1 MSTHVPVSTYRLQLG
16 PDFTFAEA
24 TAILEHLHHL
34 GITDLYLSPVLA
46 AAPGSTH
53 GYDVVDHTRISPVL
67 GGREGLE
74 TLAAHAHRLG
84 LGVVVDVVPNHMA
97 IPVPASCNPP
107 LWDVLTHGRDS
118 QFGHWF
124 DIDRSTEEKVVLPF
138 LGRPLA
144 DVLAAGE
151 LTVARLDEPEHGLDP
166 QHPVLAY
173 YDHRF
178 PLRPGTEHLPLPD
191 LLEQQH
197 YRLAHWRSGQVNYR
211 RFFDVDALIGLRMED
226 EDVFTGTHGLLLE
239 LIEAGTID
247 ALRIDHPDGLA
258 DPTGYLHRLH
268 RATGGIWTVVE
279 KILAPHEQLPQ
290 HWPVA
295 GTTGYDAAWRI
306 EQVLIEPGGAQA
318 LRETM
323 DAFAPAEFTTVCRE
337 AKRQVATT
345 TLRAELDRITCLL
358 DRICAGDVLLRDRA
372 TPGLRSAVVELLTA
386 ADRYRAYAPGPG
398 HTEDSTGHTEDSLVQ
413 IVHAW
418 SRQARRQLP
427 SAQHPELE
435 LVTAL
440 VVGQPAGSPAAQDH
454 PLRTELVIR
463 FQQLCG
469 AVMAKGIEDTA
480 YYRWTQLTSLCE
492 VGGAPERFALEPED
506 LYRWAAHTQD
516 HWPHTLTAL
525 STHDAKRS
533 EDVRARIG
541 VLSQYPR
548 EWAAL
553 VHHLRT
559 ATAHE
564 RPAHLHGATENLLW
578 QTLAGTW
585 TAQGAPPAD
594 RFTDYLI
601 KASREAKVWTG
612 WTEPDQIGETAL
624 VDYARHL
631 VDSEEVATAM
641 AEWVT
646 RTAGAVRAATL
657 GARALQ
663 LMLPG
668 VADTYQGT
676 EVTTTSLVDPDNRR
690 PVDHERIRRLLARL
704 DAGEEPADL
713 PAAKLQLSAALLR
726 LRRRRPEVFV
736 GPAAGFLPLAT
747 TSGAVVAFARTHD
760 GEAQVV
766 TLVTRRY
773 RRLIEEGTD
782 PDALVHLPA
791 GQWRSVL
798 TSATYPGG
806 PHALA
811 QLLESAPVEV
821 LERVN

>member
-1 MSTHVPVSTYRLQLG
+1 P
-16 PDFTFAEA
+16 
-24 TAILEHLHHL
+24 
-34 GITDLYLSPVLA
+34 
-46 AAPGSTH
+46 
-53 GYDVVDHTRISPVL
+53 
-67 GGREGLE
+67 
-74 TLAAHAHRLG
+74 
-84 LGVVVDVVPNHMA
+84 
-97 IPVPASCNPP
+97 
-107 LWDVLTHGRDS
+107 
-118 QFGHWF
+118 
-124 DIDRSTEEKVVLPF
+124 
-138 LGRPLA
+138 
-144 DVLAAGE
+144 
-151 LTVARLDEPEHGLDP
+151 
-166 QHPVLAY
+166 
-173 YDHRF
+173 
-178 PLRPGTEHLPLPD
+178 
-191 LLEQQH
+191 
-197 YRLAHWRSGQVNYR
+197 
-211 RFFDVDALIGLRMED
+211 
-226 EDVFTGTHGLLLE
+226 
-239 LIEAGTID
+239 
-247 ALRIDHPDGLA
+247 
-258 DPTGYLHRLH
+258 
-268 RATGGIWTVVE
+268 
-279 KILAPHEQLPQ
+279 
-290 HWPVA
+290 
-295 GTTGYDAAWRI
+295 
-306 EQVLIEPGGAQA
+306 
-318 LRETM
+318 
-323 DAFAPAEFTTVCRE
+323 
-337 AKRQVATT
+337 
-345 TLRAELDRITCLL
+345 ELD
-358 DRICAGDVLLRDRA
+358 
-372 TPGLRSAVVELLTA
+372 
-386 ADRYRAYAPGPG
+386 
-398 HTEDSTGHTEDSLVQ
+398 
-413 IVHAW
+413 
-418 SRQARRQLP
+418 
-427 SAQHPELE
+427 

-492 VGGAPERFALEPED
+492 VGGAPERFAVEPED

-564 RPAHLHGATENLLW
+564 RPAHLNGATENLLW

-585 TAQGAPPAD
+585 TAQGPPPAD

-631 VDSEEVATAM
+631 VDSEEVATTM

-676 EVTTTSLVDPDNRR
+676 EVTTTSLVDRR
-690 PVDHERIRRLLARL
+690 E
-704 DAGEEPADL
+704 AGEEPADL

-782 PDALVHLPA
+782 PDGLVHLPA

-811 QLLESAPVEV
+811 QLLDSAPVEGLGGV
-821 LERVN
+821 NCGAPHRRRLRSRCGCGPPTPTRSSSWSTAARTPCAGTASGGYATNPLPTARTTDSCWTVRDRSRIRAARGNPAAYTSCPHISTRVSSRLPMPTGRAAMCANRSSTSCTWAPSPRPGRSGQPSPTCRIWWIWG